1 MYLDF
6 CAELMR
12 ELATALTLQMGVE
25 SVDQLY
31 DASCYGLQC
40 DAQPLGSRWAPE
52 EVLFS
57 RARPDDVGAY
67 RRYFRA
73 LRI

>member
-31 DASCYGLQC
+31 DASYYGLQC
-40 DAQPLGSRWAPE
+40 DALPLGFP
-52 EVLFS
+52 
-57 RARPDDVGAY
+57 VGT
-67 RRYFRA
+67 RRGSFFTGEA
-73 LRI
+73 